1 MHGLLFLGRNSM
13 NKIQFVSQILLWVF
27 RALLILLPLS
37 LLLFWVDAPNGLIKS
52 TLGEG
57 WASFLAINYMAS
69 TPPVLHTLSA
79 TTKLCGLLISLIP
92 LSINM
97 LTAYFLL
104 KLFKNYA
111 ALNIFSLENAHF
123 IKRTGWTIFIGQILR
138 PIHDAMLS
146 AIVTWNNPPGH
157 RLMTIMLDKTNLAF
171 VACALMIILV
181 SWIMTEAYQEQE
193 TSKLIV

>member
-1 MHGLLFLGRNSM
+1 M
-13 NKIQFVSQILLWVF
+13 NKIQLVSQIFLGVF

-52 TLGEG
+52 TLSEG
-57 WASFLAINYMAS
+57 WASLLTINYMAN

-79 TTKLCGLLISLIP
+79 TTKLLGFLISLIP
-92 LSINM
+92 FCVNM
-97 LTAYFLL
+97 LTVYFLM

-111 ALNIFSLENAHF
+111 ALNIFSRENARF

-138 PIHDAMLS
+138 PIHDSMLS
-146 AIVTWNNPPGH
+146 AAVTWNNPLGH
-157 RLMTIMLDKTNLAF
+157 RLMTITFDKTNLAF
-171 VACALMIILV
+171 VSCSLMIILV
-181 SWIMTEAYQEQE
+181 SWIMTEAYEEQE

>member
-1 MHGLLFLGRNSM
+1 M
-13 NKIQFVSQILLWVF
+13 NKIQFVSQIFLWVF

-37 LLLFWVDAPNGLIKS
+37 LVLFWADAPDGLIKS
-52 TLGEG
+52 TLGED
-57 WASFLAINYMAS
+57 WASLLAINYMAN

-79 TTKLCGLLISLIP
+79 ATKLYGLLISLIP

-97 LTAYFLL
+97 LTVYFLL
-104 KLFKNYA
+104 KLFKNYS
-111 ALNIFSLENAHF
+111 ALNIFSLENARF

-138 PIHDAMLS
+138 PIHDSVLS

-157 RLMTIMLDKTNLAF
+157 RLMTIAFDKTNLAF

-181 SWIMTEAYQEQE
+181 SWIMTEAYEEQE